1 MATIRERN
9 GTYQITVYSGFDLN
23 GRRKRET
30 TTFTPPKELSPKKKE
45 KVVQAFAIDFENR
58 VKNGLVLAGE
68 KTTLREFVDRWREE
82 YATQNLE
89 PGTLEKYNAEI
100 DDKILP
106 MLGHMIL
113 TEIKPHNVNAFYVSM
128 TKNGVRRD
136 GKPGGYS
143 KGTITKTANVLSS
156 ILKTAVDW
164 EVINRNP
171 CDKVRTHGEDVADKI
186 KFFTPAQVSCFLEY
200 IEKPYEIHTRGH
212 SRVDDTGIQYQV
224 GDYTLTRTMPEQLR
238 VLFNLA
244 VFSGLRKGEMLALQ
258 WSDIDFENSTV
269 SVTKAAA
276 VVDGKQ
282 VCKAPKT
289 KNSRREVSIPR
300 FLTDRLHNLMVEQT
314 KTKESLGAYWKGNNW
329 LFTQSDGSM
338 MSYSTPY
345 ATFQD
350 AIDRYNADKEPADQL
365 PHIPFHGLRHTSA
378 TLLIAAHQDVR
389 TVSNRLGH
397 AQASTTMNIYA
408 HALKENDR
416 TASNALENML
426 CKTGA

>member
-45 KVVQAFAIDFENR
+45 KVEQAFAIEFENR
-58 VKNGLVLAGE
+58 VKNCLVLAGE
-68 KTTLREFVDRWREE
+68 KTTLREFVDRWRKE
-82 YATQNLE
+82 YASQNLE

-113 TEIKPHNVNAFYVSM
+113 TEIKPHNVNGFYVSM
-128 TKNGVRRD
+128 TKTN
-136 GKPGGYS
+136 
-143 KGTITKTANVLSS
+143 TKSANDLPS
-156 ILKTAVDW
+156 ILKTAVDG
-164 EVINRNP
+164 EVKNRNP

-258 WSDIDFENSTV
+258 WSDIDFERSTITV
-269 SVTKAAA
+269 NRTSEWLPHMGIVFTE
-276 VVDGKQ
+276 
-282 VCKAPKT
+282 PKT
-289 KNSRREVSIPR
+289 K
-300 FLTDRLHNLMVEQT
+300 
-314 KTKESLGAYWKGNNW
+314 A
-329 LFTQSDGSM
+329 
-338 MSYSTPY
+338 
-345 ATFQD
+345 
-350 AIDRYNADKEPADQL
+350 
-365 PHIPFHGLRHTSA
+365 
-378 TLLIAAHQDVR
+378 
-389 TVSNRLGH
+389 SNRTFKVGKH
-397 AQASTTMNIYA
+397 
-408 HALKENDR
+408 
-416 TASNALENML
+416 
-426 CKTGA
+426 

>member
-1 MATIRERN
+1 MLYRISQRIVRTWQSEQIIPSESSEAYVYGVQLLLSTLVNIFCIAVVSVLAALPLAWIPFLVGFVPLRVSAGGFHAKTPLRCFITFC
-9 GTYQITVYSGFDLN
+9 GTYLIFI
-23 GRRKRET
+23 
-30 TTFTPPKELSPKKKE
+30 
-45 KVVQAFAIDFENR
+45 A
-58 VKNGLVLAGE
+58 LVLHLHDAGIR
-68 KTTLREFVDRWREE
+68 L
-82 YATQNLE
+82 A
-89 PGTLEKYNAEI
+89 
-100 DDKILP
+100 
-106 MLGHMIL
+106 
-113 TEIKPHNVNAFYVSM
+113 
-128 TKNGVRRD
+128 
-136 GKPGGYS
+136 
-143 KGTITKTANVLSS
+143 
-156 ILKTAVDW
+156 
-164 EVINRNP
+164 
-171 CDKVRTHGEDVADKI
+171 
-186 KFFTPAQVSCFLEY
+186 
-200 IEKPYEIHTRGH
+200 IHTRGH

-238 VLFNLA
+238 ILFNLA

-300 FLTDRLHNLMVEQT
+300 FLTDRLHYMMVEQT
-314 KTKESLGAYWKGNNW
+314 KTKESLSAYWKGNNW